1 MEGGEA
7 KFESSTH
14 SGLEHA
20 SGTYGVKLG
29 ASVVVARCRDENS
42 RSVVVTDFSSY
53 IRTWTGE
60 WSGMRMLN
68 SLNLCIEIGKRTRI

>member
-42 RSVVVTDFSSY
+42 RSVVVTDFSS
-53 IRTWTGE
+53 
-60 WSGMRMLN
+60 
-68 SLNLCIEIGKRTRI
+68 